1 MTDTSSP
8 KKSGFGCIVPAI
20 GAAVLIGGGAAAY
33 WALNRTSPAGMT
45 AEANAAVL
53 PDETIAIA
61 HLTTT
66 TFEDLAQFGTPEAQA
81 EIQRRVTNILS
92 GFSPGLEWERDL
104 KPWVGSVTLGLA
116 TPIANEP
123 EGGPDLHAYF
133 AIAIRD
139 KLQAIKF
146 ASGLQSEAGD
156 AAIESEYKGV
166 KVIQVSPD
174 EAGRGTT
181 LATIDDHLV
190 MAGSLANMQNVI
202 DDVKAKTTASS
213 NDDLQQAVTQSSSID
228 RPLLQI
234 YIPDTSAFPL
244 PNTAQPPV
252 EEPAQDGEEPTEEN
266 PTEESPTETPPI
278 RASVATI
285 NVTDTGLH
293 GSINVVLNGDRELPE
308 FVTISDRPETQFP
321 EQTLLL
327 LAGNNLAQ
335 TWTQLVARAEA
346 ETALP
351 QAQQALAVVR
361 NGFTQIG
368 LDADRDV
375 FSWMDGEAA
384 IGAFPISSGL
394 LQQFGLAAAVTAE
407 TSDRAAATATL
418 EKLSDAVKGRIPVP
432 LTEVDR
438 QAGEVEIKEWTVP
451 VPGVGSGG
459 LFGYGWR
466 DDRNLIVGLSAPAI
480 DAIAQPAE
488 TSLSANPDFQDVMRD
503 LPPEKTGY
511 AYFNLA
517 QLYQQL
523 QSIPIGASQLLSSE
537 ATILLGATRGFGA
550 TLVSDA
556 TDQLTIDLSLALQPF
571 AAEDNAPKE
580 TPETPKSEETPD
592 TPKAE

>member
-1 MTDTSSP
+1 MTETSSP
-8 KKSGFGCIVPAI
+8 KKSGFGCMFPAI

-33 WALNRTSPAGMT
+33 WVFNRTSAAEMT
-45 AEANAAVL
+45 AAANVAVL

-61 HLTTT
+61 HLNTA
-66 TFEDLAQFGTPEAQA
+66 TFDDLAQFGTPEAQA

-92 GFSPGLEWERDL
+92 EFSPGLEWERDL
-104 KPWVGSVTLGLA
+104 KPWVGSITLGLA

-123 EGGPDLHAYF
+123 ADGPDLHAYF

-146 ASGLQSEAGD
+146 ASGLKSETGD
-156 AAIESEYKGV
+156 AAIESEYAGI

-174 EAGRGTT
+174 DAGRGTT

-190 MAGSLANMQNVI
+190 MAGSLANMKNVI
-202 DDVKAKTTASS
+202 DDVKAKTTASD
-213 NDDLQQAVTQSSSID
+213 NEDLQQAFTQNSDVD
-228 RPLLQI
+228 RPLLQV
-234 YIPDTSAFPL
+234 YIPNTSAFPL
-244 PNTAQPPV
+244 PNAAQATTP
-252 EEPAQDGEEPTEEN
+252 DGDAPTET
-266 PTEESPTETPPI
+266 PPAETPPI
-278 RASVATI
+278 RASIATI

-293 GSINVVLNGDRELPE
+293 GNINVWLNGDRELPK
-308 FVTISDRPETQFP
+308 FVPITDRPETQFP

-327 LAGNNLAQ
+327 LTGNNIAQ
-335 TWTQLVARAEA
+335 TWTQLAARAEGD
-346 ETALP
+346 TAIP
-351 QAQQALAVVR
+351 QAQQALAIVR
-361 NGFTQIG
+361 NGFTQVG

-407 TSDRAAATATL
+407 TSDRTAATTTL
-418 EKLSDAVKGRIPVP
+418 DKLSEAIKSRIPVP
-432 LTEVDR
+432 LTETDR
-438 QAGEVEIKEWTVP
+438 KAGEIDIKEWAVP

-480 DAIAQPAE
+480 DAIAKPAA
-488 TSLSANPDFQDVMRD
+488 TSLSANPDFQDVMQD

-517 QLYQQL
+517 QIYQQL
-523 QSIPIGASQLLSSE
+523 QSIPVGANQLLSPQST
-537 ATILLGATRGFGA
+537 ALLGAMRGFGA
-550 TLVSDA
+550 TLAANTS
-556 TDQLTIDLSLALQPF
+556 DQLTIDISLALQPF
-571 AAEDNAPKE
+571 TASTNTPDNPTPE
-580 TPETPKSEETPD
+580 PTPETTPN
-592 TPKAE
+592 TPNAE